1 MLMSIQDE
9 KNPKFV
15 VVLEGFVE
23 ETISPLD
30 VEGQIDFKQVK
41 WIGKAW
47 PDLGDSEGKAGKR
60 KTGRHWN

>member
-1 MLMSIQDE
+1 MLCEYQDE

-41 WIGKAW
+41 WIGKA
-47 PDLGDSEGKAGKR
+47 
-60 KTGRHWN
+60 